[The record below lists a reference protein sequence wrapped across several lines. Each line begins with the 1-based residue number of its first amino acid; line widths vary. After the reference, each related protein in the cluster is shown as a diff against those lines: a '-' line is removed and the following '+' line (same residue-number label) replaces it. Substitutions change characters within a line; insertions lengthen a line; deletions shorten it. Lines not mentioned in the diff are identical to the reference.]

1 MKIGG
6 RYKLIGKRKHAILD
20 LPYAQVCETFENMLI
35 NSDVT
40 RLMGSV
46 NRNTGVFKIEYKIPG
61 RQKDTYETYCMLV
74 ELTETA
80 DGGTRIE
87 YALVYDR
94 LISWYTR
101 FLSVICFIVPLAAAL
116 TIYWKFQFKEPVHL
130 LIYVPLLL
138 ISAFGVFSLFGYR
151 EKLQSVKPMVKEF
164 EQMLTKTFN
173 D

>member
-46 NRNTGVFKIEYKIPG
+46 NRNTGVFKIEYKIHG

-80 DGGTRIE
+80 AIPLPAKDFTH
-87 YALVYDR
+87 ALVASGSA
-94 LISWYTR
+94 ISD
-101 FLSVICFIVPLAAAL
+101 L
-116 TIYWKFQFKEPVHL
+116 FK
-130 LIYVPLLL
+130 
-138 ISAFGVFSLFGYR
+138 R
-151 EKLQSVKPMVKEF
+151 MR
-164 EQMLTKTFN
+164 
-173 D
+173 